1 MTARY
6 QLINRRASRLSAP
19 AARRPRRH
27 TGFTLVELLVVI
39 AIIGVLVALLL
50 PAIQAAREAARRM
63 SCSNN
68 LKNIG
73 LGIINFES
81 AQGNL
86 PYSHSYKPE
95 DVDENGDW
103 IWGPG
108 VPGALDPSRGKTG
121 YNGKGWLV
129 DILPQLEQQAMYD
142 QITQTLA
149 DFPGDFGVN
158 GPFGSGMG
166 RPSLREIMGQQLPV
180 ITCPSDA
187 SAVPKQGQV
196 LNEQIGHGATVA
208 VTSYKGVL
216 GDHVIWP
223 QSTSHLDGNPFDCHN
238 NVIGCNGLF
247 WRTAYFKPIKLRQI
261 TDGMSNTF
269 MVGEAVSSQDLHDAA
284 YFSDGD
290 WASCNSPLNFF
301 NIEDDPTILFLQW
314 YEQRGFRSLHPGG
327 AQFVMA
333 DASVHFMVEGID
345 HSIYRGLATRNG
357 EEVVSLEN

>member
-1 MTARY
+1 MTTRC
-6 QLINRRASRLSAP
+6 QLLTRRASQLPAP

-73 LGIINFES
+73 LGIVNFES

-86 PYSHSYKPE
+86 PYSYSYKPE
-95 DVDENGDW
+95 EFEGPNGGW
-103 IWGPG
+103 AGPPGGSLAVSNGGPG
-108 VPGALDPSRGKTG
+108 F
-121 YNGKGWLV
+121 NGKGWMV

-149 DFPGDFGVN
+149 DFPGNFGVN

-166 RPSLREIMGQQLPV
+166 RPSLREIMQSQLPV

-196 LNEQIGHGATVA
+196 LNENVGHGRTVA

-223 QSTSHLDGNPFDCHN
+223 QSTSHLDGNPLDCHN
-238 NVIGCNGLF
+238 NVAGCNGLF
-247 WRTAYFKPIKLRQI
+247 WRTAYYKPIKLRQI
-261 TDGMSNTF
+261 TDGLSNTF

-284 YFSDGD
+284 YYSDGD

-301 NIEDDPTILFLQW
+301 NIEEDPTILFDQW

-357 EEVVSLEN
+357 EEIVSLEN